1 MSAAARLAG
10 LVALV
15 QTQASLA
22 LAQPV
27 GDPVPVV
34 HRPFGWLWVLV
45 AAVVV
50 VVLFRL
56 FFGSTRTPRP
66 RGP

>member
-10 LVALV
+10 LVALTQV
-15 QTQASLA
+15 QATLA
-22 LAQPV
+22 LAQPA
-27 GDPVPVV
+27 GEPVPA

-45 AAVVV
+45 VAVAVVA
-50 VVLFRL
+50 LFRM
-56 FFGSTRTPRP
+56 FFARSTRTPPP